1 MISAHLDPVTEQDA
15 RALGAVRLINK
26 PLRRR
31 KVLEAAC
38 HF

>member
-1 MISAHLDPVTEQDA
+1 MISAHLDPVAEQDA

-31 KVLEAAC
+31 EVLEAASRL
-38 HF
+38 